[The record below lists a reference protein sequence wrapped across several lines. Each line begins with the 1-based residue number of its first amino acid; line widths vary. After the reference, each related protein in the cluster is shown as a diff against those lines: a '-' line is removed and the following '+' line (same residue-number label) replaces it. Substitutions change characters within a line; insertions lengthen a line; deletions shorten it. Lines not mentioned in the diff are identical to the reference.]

1 MYYSFFAQFNRVVC
15 IEFLCTSNY
24 HISKTRNIL
33 GKIVRLLR
41 KCFNCVRY
49 FCAFHTL
56 TPLPA
61 YLLAALVQV
70 DGSTVVLSFRVNGII
85 EYFASVF
92 SVSVEDPSPI

>member
-1 MYYSFFAQFNRVVC
+1 MCSTVFAQFNRVVC

-24 HISKTRNIL
+24 HISKTRNTL

-41 KCFNCVRY
+41 KCFNCARY
-49 FCAFHTL
+49 FCTFHTL

-70 DGSTVVLSFRVNGII
+70 DGPTVVLSFRVNGIV

-92 SVSVEDPSPI
+92 PVSVEDPSPI